1 MSALPH
7 DCPDPLPPARGRP
20 GRRPGRSLLNA
31 EVIARCEQFT
41 TGQVAKI
48 CGVAPRT
55 VSKWFDSGKLRG
67 WRIPGSQDRRVP
79 RGYLISFLRAN
90 GLTDILERLEAAL
103 RRYLLAVAVSDLAA
117 ERLRA
122 VLPKGATLDR
132 VGDAFDLGRALALAE
147 TDAPPS
153 AVLLDAGALGRGV
166 TLGLLAR
173 LARAALHPP
182 PRLAVLVPDDID
194 PVEFRVAG
202 AHVAVHAPLTGEIL
216 GELLGG

>member
-7 DCPDPLPPARGRP
+7 DCPDPLPPARCRP
-20 GRRPGRSLLNA
+20 GRRPGRYLLNA
-31 EVIARCEQFT
+31 EVIARARQYT

-79 RGYLISFLRAN
+79 REELFKFLRTH
-90 GLTDILERLEAAL
+90 GLTGVLAQLEAAL
-103 RRYLLAVAVSDLAA
+103 RRYLLAVAVSDPAA
-117 ERLRA
+117 ERLRQA
-122 VLPKGATLDR
+122 LPEGATLDR
-132 VGDAFDLGRALALAE
+132 VSDAFDLGRALALAE
-147 TDAPPS
+147 TDAPPT

-166 TLGLLAR
+166 TLGLLGQ
-173 LARAALHPP
+173 LARAALRPP
-182 PRLAVLVPDDID
+182 PRLGVLVPDDGMCE
-194 PVEFRVAG
+194 EFTAAG
-202 AHVAVHAPLTGEIL
+202 AHLAVRGLLTADVL